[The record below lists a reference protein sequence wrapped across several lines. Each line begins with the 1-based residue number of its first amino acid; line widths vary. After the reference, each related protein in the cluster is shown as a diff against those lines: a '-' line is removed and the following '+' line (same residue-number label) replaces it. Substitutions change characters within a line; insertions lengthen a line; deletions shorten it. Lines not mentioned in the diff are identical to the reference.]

1 MAPRDLAHA
10 IGRLLGGP
18 TASPPVMDGLT
29 AALVALVAVLGVV
42 VALWLAFGGPS
53 RWR

>member
-18 TASPPVMDGLT
+18 TASPPIIDGLL
-29 AALVALVAVLGVV
+29 AALIALVAVLGVV
-42 VALWLAFGGPS
+42 VALWMAFGGPP

>member
-18 TASPPVMDGLT
+18 IASPPIIDGLT
-29 AALVALVAVLGVV
+29 ATLVALVAVLAVL
-42 VALWLAFGGPS
+42 VALWLAFGGPA

>member
-10 IGRLLGGP
+10 IGRLLGD
-18 TASPPVMDGLT
+18 PPLAAVDGWT
-29 AALVALVAVLGVV
+29 AALVAVVAVLGVT
-42 VALWLAFGGPS
+42 VALWLAFGWPV